1 MRVKTGRFL
10 PIMMDG
16 EWWVVDTEPLIHNG
30 FVNRNDA
37 VHVCESLNSIMKSH
51 DDESSFKEKV
61 DKVIKELWDE
71 DEIIVDYDFD
81 RVTVTEISS
90 TKVIEDDIT
99 SILPTMIV
107 NTVPI
112 SETKSLFIISEEE
125 V

>member
-10 PIMMDG
+10 PIMMGG

-51 DDESSFKEKV
+51 DESSFKEKV
-61 DKVIKELWDE
+61 DKAIKEIWKE
-71 DEIIVDYDFD
+71 EEIIVDYDFD
-81 RVTVTEISS
+81 RVTVTEIKG
-90 TKVIEDDIT
+90 TDIIEDDIT
-99 SILPTMIV
+99 SILPNVGVIT
-107 NTVPI
+107 TPI
-112 SETKSLFIISEEE
+112 SESKSLFVITEAE